1 MYLSLPTIPNIQPN
15 IHLKSKDVE
24 NLLLASI
31 ALEEIALAHI
41 LNAEGEKIQKSLEG
55 HPTIDDMLKV
65 NQSVRSVMKAAI
77 MKEMLLL
84 FKLQEIIEYELDHCD
99 EE

>member
-1 MYLSLPTIPNIQPN
+1 LSLPNIPNIQPN

-41 LNAEGEKIQKSLEG
+41 LNAEGEKIQKSLQG

-65 NQSVRSVMKAAI
+65 NQSVRNVMKAAI

-84 FKLQEIIEYELDHCD
+84 FKLEDILELEQNDCD